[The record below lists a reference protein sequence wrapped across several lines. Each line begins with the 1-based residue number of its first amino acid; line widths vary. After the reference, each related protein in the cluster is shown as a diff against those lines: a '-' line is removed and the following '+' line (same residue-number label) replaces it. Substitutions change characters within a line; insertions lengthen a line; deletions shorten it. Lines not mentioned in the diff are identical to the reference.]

1 MIRTSHDVA
10 LFADQRFDAILAALE
25 PKISGVKDKASEFS
39 AGPEFWPPA
48 GHWMQQYR
56 PYIVRKGVL
65 QIPVK
70 GILLNEFPYAAPW
83 GATGYE
89 YISEAILRGRSDPDV
104 ESIALMVDSPGGY
117 VTGCFE
123 VTDEIYA
130 ARSDKPI
137 VAYVADSG
145 YSAAYAIASAANE
158 IAVSRTGGVGSVG
171 VLTTH
176 VDLSGLYERSGVVLT
191 YIYAGKHKVDG
202 NETEPLPDDVK
213 ARIEERLA
221 AIYDVFVGT
230 VARNRAMPEEAV
242 RATEA
247 LTYPAKQAVGV
258 GFADRIGTYADAV
271 SAEEWGNDAPDDD
284 EEEQDMAQSQATTT
298 ESAPKATVDT
308 AAIAAAA
315 EEATVA
321 ERNRISAILT
331 SDEAKTRPIAAQQ
344 AAFTL
349 ALPADKAKAFL
360 AAMPEEKAAATT
372 TGAGAPAGMFA
383 TAMDATGGAGLSA
396 QAPKAADLANQREN
410 DTLAYIRGLRGDAA

>member
-10 LFADQRFDAILAALE
+10 LFADQRFDAILATLE
-25 PKISGVKDKASEFS
+25 PKISNVRDKAAEFS

-70 GILLNEFPYAAPW
+70 GILLNQFPYAAPW

-89 YISEAILRGRSDPDV
+89 YISEAILRGRTDPDV
-104 ESIALMVDSPGGY
+104 ESIALLVDSPGGF
-117 VTGCFE
+117 VSGCFE

-137 VAYVADSG
+137 AAYVADSG
-145 YSAAYAIASAANE
+145 YSGAYAIASAANE
-158 IAVSRTGGVGSVG
+158 ITVSRTGGVGSVG

-176 VDLSGLYERSGVVLT
+176 VDLSGLYERSGIVLT

-202 NETEPLPDDVK
+202 NEAEPLPDDVK
-213 ARIEERLA
+213 ARIGERLA
-221 AIYDVFVGT
+221 AIYDVFVAT

-247 LTYPAKQAVGV
+247 LTYPAKQAIGV

-271 SAEEWGNDAPDDD
+271 SAEEGGNDAPDDD

-298 ESAPKATVDT
+298 TEAPKVTNETLV
-308 AAIAAAA
+308 AAAQ
-315 EEATVA
+315 EAADA
-321 ERNRISAILT
+321 ERARISTILT

-349 ALPADKAKAFL
+349 ALPVDKAKAFL
-360 AAMPEEKAAATT
+360 AAMPEEKTEPAVGS
-372 TGAGAPAGMFA
+372 GAGVPEGMFA
-383 TAMDATGGAGLSA
+383 AAMGAVGGAGLSA
-396 QAPKAADLANQREN
+396 QAPKAADVANQRET